1 MGVHPPC
8 RMETYLEH
16 VWINVSKRE
25 IKLLDNEGYDE
36 TIRFKFDSEG
46 SEGFA
51 ETLANF
57 AQLNPA
63 LFTYNYEVAS

>member
-1 MGVHPPC
+1 
-8 RMETYLEH
+8 METYLEH

-25 IKLLDNEGYDE
+25 VKIMDNEGYDE
-36 TIRFKFDSEG
+36 TIRFKFDEEG

-57 AQLNPA
+57 SELNPS
-63 LFTYNYEVAS
+63 LFTYHYEVAS